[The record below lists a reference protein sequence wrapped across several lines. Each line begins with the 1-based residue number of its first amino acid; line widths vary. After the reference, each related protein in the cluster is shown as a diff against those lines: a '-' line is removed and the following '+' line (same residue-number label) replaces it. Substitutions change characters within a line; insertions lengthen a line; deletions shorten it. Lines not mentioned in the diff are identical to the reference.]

1 MRQLVLHRQPLHRGH
16 AATHDADPRAASARQ
31 PAADMLQ
38 PEADQE
44 LDKSASFWSTRRIR
58 CFLLLV
64 PGQRKP
70 ERS

>member
-1 MRQLVLHRQPLHRGH
+1 MRQLVLHRQPPHRGH
-16 AATHDADPRAASARQ
+16 AATPDADARAASARR
-31 PAADMLQ
+31 PAADVLQ

-64 PGQRKP
+64 PDPRKP
-70 ERS
+70 RRS

>member
-16 AATHDADPRAASARQ
+16 VAAPAADPRAASARQ
-31 PAADMLQ
+31 SASEMLQ
-38 PEADQE
+38 PEADQQ

-64 PGQRKP
+64 PGQGR
-70 ERS
+70 RS

>member
-1 MRQLVLHRQPLHRGH
+1 MRQLVLHRQPLHRGP
-16 AATHDADPRAASARQ
+16 AAMPVDTRAASARRS
-31 PAADMLQ
+31 AADVLQ

-64 PGQRKP
+64 PGQGR
-70 ERS
+70 RS

>member
-1 MRQLVLHRQPLHRGH
+1 MRQLVLHRQPPHRGH
-16 AATHDADPRAASARQ
+16 AAVPADSRAASARRS
-31 PAADMLQ
+31 AADVLQ

-64 PGQRKP
+64 PDPRKP
-70 ERS
+70 RRS

>member
-1 MRQLVLHRQPLHRGH
+1 MRQLVLHRQPPHRGH
-16 AATHDADPRAASARQ
+16 AAAPDTDPRAASARRS
-31 PAADMLQ
+31 AADVLQ

-64 PGQRKP
+64 PDPRKP
-70 ERS
+70 RRS